1 MSELCNFRIIHQR
14 RLLEISLGLAV
25 ILTAGCSRSPQ
36 EKYSQFIKTGDQ
48 QFAAKDYNRAII
60 DYRNALQAQ
69 PDKADG
75 HYLLAL
81 AYLAAD
87 RLPEGINEL
96 RRATELDPGHSKAQL
111 KLAQLM
117 IRTRDRDIVSEAAQ
131 RVQTVLAGNPSDLD
145 ALYEFA
151 AAEAQLGR
159 PEQAEKLLNQIL
171 EQSPA
176 DLKSILG
183 LAQMKVSKK
192 DFDGAIKILKEFTQQ
207 SPDSSDAEIAL
218 GAVYAATGNLAE
230 AEIRVRA
237 ALRSNSSN
245 ASGLTLLALTQMQAG
260 KIREAEETYQR
271 LSQLSQPKYKTAYA
285 DFLSRQNR
293 MSDAVQELERI
304 WRADPNNVEA
314 RSRLVTGY
322 AVLNRR
328 EAAQQILDNALQK
341 NPKDIE
347 ALLQRSLISLD
358 QGRYTEAENDVN
370 QIYRSDPGSVR
381 ARYVASR
388 IDVARGDLI
397 KAKAELSK
405 VLETTPGSL
414 LARLDLARVLLDTN
428 NSEEAQQTL
437 NGAPS
442 NQKQMAAFVVT
453 QAWVWIGQGNRADA
467 RKAVDAVLA
476 ASRIPEALIQD
487 GILKIANRDL
497 AGARAPLEE
506 ALRGNPEDLRALGAL
521 AQTFPRGQEESAAE
535 KIRSSIRQKPGS
547 FPLQMFWAQWLL
559 EHGKRPEAKS
569 ALLAA
574 KVADPKQI
582 ASDVILARM
591 DMDAGNLQAAGE
603 RLRPLVASG
612 TSNFEAHLLL
622 AEIEDATNNF
632 SSAIDLYT
640 RVLAVNSRNVVALN
654 NLAFD
659 LSRDDTRLDEA
670 LKHAQKAKELA
681 PDDSHALDTLGWI
694 YFRKGLYQL
703 AVKELN
709 LALAAGSRPTI
720 QFHLG
725 MTYKRLG
732 DSRKGDQLV
741 ASAITAQPDLIKT
754 IPLP

>member
-1 MSELCNFRIIHQR
+1 
-14 RLLEISLGLAV
+14 
-25 ILTAGCSRSPQ
+25 
-36 EKYSQFIKTGDQ
+36 
-48 QFAAKDYNRAII
+48 
-60 DYRNALQAQ
+60 LQ
-69 PDKADG
+69 
-75 HYLLAL
+75 
-81 AYLAAD
+81 
-87 RLPEGINEL
+87 
-96 RRATELDPGHSKAQL
+96 RATELDPGHSKAQL
-111 KLAQLM
+111 KLAELM
-117 IRTRDRDIVSEAAQ
+117 IRTRDRNIVSEAAE

-145 ALYEFA
+145 ALYAFA
-151 AAEAQLGR
+151 ATEAQLGR

-183 LAQMKVSKK
+183 LTQMKVSKK

-207 SPDSSDAEIAL
+207 SPNSSDAETAL
-218 GAVYAATGNLAE
+218 GGVYAATGNLPE
-230 AEIRVRA
+230 AEIHVRA
-237 ALRSNSSN
+237 ALRLNSNN
-245 ASGLTLLALTQMQAG
+245 ASALTLLALTQLQAG
-260 KIREAEETYQR
+260 KISEAEEAYKH
-271 LSQLSQPKYKTAYA
+271 LSQLPQPRYKMAYA

-293 MSDAVQELERI
+293 IPDAVQELERI
-304 WRADPNNVEA
+304 RRADPNNVEA
-314 RSRLVTGY
+314 RNRVVTGY

-328 EAAQQILDNALQK
+328 DAAQKILDDALQK
-341 NPKDIE
+341 NAKDIE
-347 ALLQRSLISLD
+347 ALLQRSLIYLD
-358 QGRYTEAENDVN
+358 EGRYTEAENDVN

-397 KAKAELSK
+397 KAKAELRK

-414 LARLDLARVLLDTN
+414 LARLDLARVLLDSN

-453 QAWVWIGQGNRADA
+453 QAWVWIGQGKRADA

-476 ASRIPEALIQD
+476 VSRIPEALIQD
-487 GILKIANRDL
+487 GILRIANRDL
-497 AGARAPLEE
+497 AGARAPLEV
-506 ALRGNPEDLRALGAL
+506 ALKSNPEDLRALGVL
-521 AQTFPRGQEESAAE
+521 AQTFPRGQEEAAAE
-535 KIRSSIRQKPGS
+535 KIRSYIRQKPGS
-547 FPLQMFWAQWLL
+547 FPLQMFWARWLL
-559 EHGKRPEAKS
+559 EHGKRAEAKS

-591 DMDAGNLQAAGE
+591 DMDAGNLQAAGD

-612 TSNFEAHLLL
+612 TPSLEAHILL

-640 RVLAVNSRNVVALN
+640 RVLAVDSRNVVALN

-670 LKHAQKAKELA
+670 LKHAQKAKELV